1 MSLKKVVVLGASGTV
16 GTIAINTIER
26 LADVELI
33 GATVW
38 NNAESLQHISN
49 KYRPKYLGGSADT
62 IAEIN
67 TTSQTFSGICGIETL
82 VQQDDVDLVFCAISG
97 FAALPIVLSAIEA
110 KKDIAI
116 ASKEVLVAAGELVM
130 RKATENGC
138 NIIPVDSEHSAIFQ
152 CLQNNSYNS
161 INKII
166 LTGSGGPFLN
176 LPANKFANI
185 TVEQALKHPKW
196 QMGPKISIDSA
207 TLMNKGLE
215 LIEAQWLFGLEHDKM
230 QLLIQPEAIIHSM
243 VEFNDRAVMALMSAP
258 DMTQPVQYALTYPN
272 RQPSNIESLDFSKLT
287 QLNFQQPNKEKFP
300 CLKLA
305 EIALKEKG
313 TLQTVLNGA
322 NEVAVNKFLKGKIQF
337 TDIYRI
343 IAEVVQKHDNSP
355 ADSIEAIL
363 EADNWARH
371 YSYQLAVNS

>member
-1 MSLKKVVVLGASGTV
+1 MLRKVVVLGASGTV
-16 GTIAINTIER
+16 GSIAVNTIER
-26 LADVELI
+26 LQNCELI

-38 NNAESLQHISN
+38 NNAQSLQTISDQF
-49 KYRPKYLGGSADT
+49 KPKYLGGSAET
-62 IAEIN
+62 TAKVS
-67 TTSQTFSGICGIETL
+67 TTSKTFSGICGIETL

-110 KKDIAI
+110 GKDIAI
-116 ASKEVLVAAGELVM
+116 ASKEVLVAAGKLVM
-130 RKATENGC
+130 RRAKENGC
-138 NIIPVDSEHSAIFQ
+138 KIIPVDSEHSAIFQ
-152 CLQNNSYNS
+152 CLQNNSYS
-161 INKII
+161 TINKII

-176 LPANKFANI
+176 LPAEEFKNI
-185 TVEQALKHPKW
+185 TIKQALKHPKW

-215 LIEAQWLFGLEHDKM
+215 LIEAQWLFGLEEHRM

-243 VEFNDRAVMALMSAP
+243 VEFNDKSVMALLSAP
-258 DMTQPVQYALTYPN
+258 DMTQPVQYALTYPK

-287 QLNFQQPNKEKFP
+287 QLNFQLPDKERFP

-322 NEVAVNKFLKGKIQF
+322 NEVAVNKFLKGKIKF

-343 IAEVVQKHDNSP
+343 IAEVVEKHENGP

>member
-1 MSLKKVVVLGASGTV
+1 MLRKVVVLGASGTV
-16 GTIAINTIER
+16 GSIAVNTIER
-26 LADVELI
+26 LKNCELL
-33 GATVW
+33 GATAW
-38 NNAESLQHISN
+38 NNAQSLQTISDRFN
-49 KYRPKYLGGSADT
+49 PKYLGGSTET
-62 IAEIN
+62 ISKVS
-67 TTSQTFSGICGIETL
+67 TTSKTFSGICGIEAL

-110 KKDIAI
+110 GKDIAI

-130 RKATENGC
+130 QKAKENGC
-138 NIIPVDSEHSAIFQ
+138 KIIPVDSEHSAIFQ
-152 CLQNNSYNS
+152 CLQNNSYS
-161 INKII
+161 TINKII

-176 LPANKFANI
+176 LPAEKFKNI
-185 TVEQALKHPKW
+185 TIEQALKHPKW

-215 LIEAQWLFGLEHDKM
+215 LIEAQWLFDLEAHQM

-243 VEFNDRAVMALMSAP
+243 VEFNDKSVMALLSAP
-258 DMTQPVQYALTYPN
+258 DMTQPVQYALTYPE
-272 RQPSNIESLDFSKLT
+272 RQLSNIESLDFSKLT
-287 QLNFQQPNKEKFP
+287 QLNFQRPDKERFP

-322 NEVAVNKFLKGKIQF
+322 NEVAVNKFLKGKIKF

-343 IAEVVQKHDNSP
+343 IAEVVEKHENSP
-355 ADSIEAIL
+355 ADSIETIL

-371 YSYQLAVNS
+371 YCYQLAVSS